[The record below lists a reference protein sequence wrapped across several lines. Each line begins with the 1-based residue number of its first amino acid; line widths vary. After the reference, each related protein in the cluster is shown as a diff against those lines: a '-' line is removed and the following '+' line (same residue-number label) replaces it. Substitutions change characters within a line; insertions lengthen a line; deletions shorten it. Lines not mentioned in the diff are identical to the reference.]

1 MSVWVRGNVFML
13 MVLKKSMLMSHLWSS
28 EWRNETNIN
37 KSSFSN
43 SHTAN
48 LSGVFLYTPSGY
60 RKPFLTGWEWRG
72 WRLKPVVCVNREWAS
87 LRCFSPHCDSCHAS
101 LMNTIRHCM
110 LTLGWC
116 VCVCER
122 DPSTWA
128 QSHGNDTQGKQNSRL
143 KQLSLWLQQFPQL
156 SPAVSEPWRS
166 LTDLQQGEEP
176 LFLLNWSISV
186 CLKSIR

>member
-72 WRLKPVVCVNREWAS
+72 WRLNPVVCVNREWAS
-87 LRCFSPHCDSCHAS
+87 LRCFSPHCDSYHAS

-110 LTLGWC
+110 LTLGL
-116 VCVCER
+116 CEWETLAR
-122 DPSTWA
+122 EHKVMGMTLRVNRTVGW
-128 QSHGNDTQGKQNSRL
+128 NSSPCDCSSS
-143 KQLSLWLQQFPQL
+143 LSCHLRCLNPEGPWLVNKEKNLYF
-156 SPAVSEPWRS
+156 
-166 LTDLQQGEEP
+166 
-176 LFLLNWSISV
+176 F
-186 CLKSIR
+186 